1 MIKTYV
7 YNKSMNNV
15 SHILVGQGGNT
26 VRFNFTH
33 GNTITKKL
41 PELTLRGKYYQELL
55 ESSELYTSKLVR
67 CSRMI
72 EEDSDK
78 EEEAEDDEEETTSN
92 EQEVQEIPD
101 VKTSDELIAYVNET
115 YGKEFR
121 TVANALKYAAKMSIS
136 FPNYNPD

>member
-7 YNKSMNNV
+7 YNRPMNNV
-15 SHILVGQGGNT
+15 SHILVGQGGNS

-33 GNTITKKL
+33 GNTIVKKL
-41 PELTLRGKYYQELL
+41 PELTLRGKYYQDLL
-55 ESSELYTSKLVR
+55 ESSTLYTSGLVR
-67 CSRMI
+67 CTRKI

-78 EEEAEDDEEETTSN
+78 EDAAEQEEEATTT
-92 EQEVQEIPD
+92 EQEVQEVAS
-101 VKTSDELIAYVNET
+101 VKTADELIAYVNET

-121 TVANALKYAAKMSIS
+121 NVANALKYAAKMSIS